1 MVATALA
8 APQYGPQ
15 APPQQPQ
22 YGGQQAAPQQFAP
35 QQFTQQQFAP
45 QEQAPVQAAP
55 QVSAEQWASLNPYGS
70 NSNAYPAEERP
81 QIEEIQR
88 QWAKFLE

>member
-1 MVATALA
+1 LVAAVFA
-8 APQYGPQ
+8 APQYGP
-15 APPQQPQ
+15 AP
-22 YGGQQAAPQQFAP
+22 QAA
-35 QQFTQQQFAP
+35 
-45 QEQAPVQAAP
+45 EQSAPVTAD
-55 QVSAEQWASLNPYGS
+55 QWATLNPYGS